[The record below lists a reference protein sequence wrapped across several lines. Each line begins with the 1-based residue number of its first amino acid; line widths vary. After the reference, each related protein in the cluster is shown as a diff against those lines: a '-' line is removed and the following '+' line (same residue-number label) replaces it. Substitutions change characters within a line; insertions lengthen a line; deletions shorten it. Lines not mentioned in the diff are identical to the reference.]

1 MAIADTGFVFYL
13 ERMSRSPDEEKR
25 RRILQ
30 VSFEAFGELGYKR
43 TTIKHIA
50 DRAGIAPGSI
60 YTYFHDKDSLFL
72 CAISDI
78 WDRFSLAA
86 LEATENQQ
94 IPYLKRAEALFAV
107 AEELVRRSHTLLNGI
122 FSVPGRR
129 DLLRRNLEKAVRH
142 LVPFFEEGQQLGL
155 SLVGNEPSFNFY
167 QVKIILSGVLWD
179 LELVDGEAFETE
191 LNQVREAWRREL
203 RKVRS

>member
-1 MAIADTGFVFYL
+1 MRVPRVILYL
-13 ERMSRSPDEEKR
+13 EGMSRSPDEDKR

-30 VSFEAFGELGYKR
+30 VSFEAFGDLGYKK

-60 YTYFHDKDSLFL
+60 YTYFHDKDALFL
-72 CAISDI
+72 CAISEI
-78 WDRFSLAA
+78 WDRFSVSAQ
-86 LEATENQQ
+86 EAVENQQ
-94 IPYLKRAEALFAV
+94 IPYLKRAENLFLV
-107 AEELVRRSHTLLNGI
+107 AEDLMRRSHTLLNGI
-122 FSVPGRR
+122 FSVPERR
-129 DLLRRNLEKAVRH
+129 DLLRRNLEKACRH

-179 LELVDGEAFETE
+179 LALVDGEAFEAE
-191 LNQVREAWRREL
+191 LAQVRAAWFREL
-203 RKVRS
+203 ESIKT